1 VWFWAVLP
9 FVFAP
14 QFFFDFFWNTGRNA
28 YQVKKCLPGLRLS
41 QCLGPMPTQDKQATR
56 ERRKLLFKVKEA
68 ADLVGVSRNTIKR
81 LIDAGELE
89 AFALDSRGVSHVSGK
104 SIRRWVESRRQPG
117 SQVESLGI

>member
-1 VWFWAVLP
+1 
-9 FVFAP
+9 
-14 QFFFDFFWNTGRNA
+14 
-28 YQVKKCLPGLRLS
+28 
-41 QCLGPMPTQDKQATR
+41 MPTHEKQATR

>member
-1 VWFWAVLP
+1 MRSRQKNICQVYTLRIALP
-9 FVFAP
+9 
-14 QFFFDFFWNTGRNA
+14 
-28 YQVKKCLPGLRLS
+28 
-41 QCLGPMPTQDKQATR
+41 PMPTHEKQAPR

>member
-1 VWFWAVLP
+1 MFTS
-9 FVFAP
+9 FAML
-14 QFFFDFFWNTGRNA
+14 
-28 YQVKKCLPGLRLS
+28 V
-41 QCLGPMPTQDKQATR
+41 PMPTHDKQTPPR

-117 SQVESLGI
+117 SQVERLGI